1 LKKKKRILFGAV
13 DIGWRIEHYSK
24 FIAKEFPDSLE
35 ADSFVK
41 FKLPEAHYKTS
52 YTYHLQYH
60 KYPKLIQWIWSFGFF
75 IFALF
80 RYDIFY
86 FLSGE
91 TLLTRKLLPFELKL
105 YRLLG
110 KRIVMHFV
118 GADIRNSEM
127 LIWQNNNPEL
137 YFSGHTTQSPD
148 SQTKWQKELC
158 KLSEAT
164 AGHILVSSPDLLS
177 FFTQGKAE
185 YLPVFLDKDKF
196 LEEYHLVASTLPK
209 DKNKITILHAP
220 SNSILKGTDYIQKI
234 LKELLLEFD
243 DLELIVTTDPKYKKS
258 VHPPY
263 SVTRY
268 ELLRLYSISDI
279 IIDQIII
286 GWYGLQS
293 VEGLLLEKEVVCYV
307 KPDLQKYF
315 PQNGI
320 IHTSQKGLKQ
330 SIIEAIFNI
339 RTQSKDKAYAKS
351 FVDFHQIEH
360 SRLKQIL
367 KELSI

>member
-1 LKKKKRILFGAV
+1 LKKKKILFGAV

-118 GADIRNSEM
+118 GSDIRSPKYLKALEDNIS
-127 LIWQNNNPEL
+127 NPNIIL
-137 YFSGHTTQSPD
+137 PPI
-148 SQTKWQKELC
+148 
-158 KLSEAT
+158 SEAWQFRIVN
-164 AGHILVSSPDLLS
+164 AAHKYADNIVVSTPDLLKIIP
-177 FFTQGKAE
+177 KAI
-185 YLPVFLDKDKF
+185 YLPVFLDFKKF
-196 LEEYHLVASTLPK
+196 YEETNLLVQKQNGNNSIK
-209 DKNKITILHAP
+209 ILHAP
-220 SNSILKGTDYIQKI
+220 SNPLTKGSKTINAALNKLKDTYPNIEILSPKDKGINTYA
-234 LKELLLEFD
+234 
-243 DLELIVTTDPKYKKS
+243 T
-258 VHPPY
+258 
-263 SVTRY
+263 TRY
-268 ELLRLYSISDI
+268 ELLELMKQADI
-279 IIDQIII
+279 IIDQILI
-286 GWYGLQS
+286 GWYGLQT
-293 VEGLLLEKEVVCYV
+293 VEGLALGKTVICYINTELIHYLRDNIGVVNCN
-307 KPDLQKYF
+307 PLA
-315 PQNGI
+315 
-320 IHTSQKGLKQ
+320 IHEDIT
-330 SIIEAIFNI
+330 
-339 RTQSKDKAYAKS
+339 
-351 FVDFHQIEH
+351 
-360 SRLKQIL
+360 KQIKNNITTINIDSQLTCL
-367 KELSI
+367 KNTHSINTYKTEFYNILLK